1 MIYIGS
7 ETIIGPNG
15 NLKDCF
21 NKIAEKK
28 SGVSKITA
36 NGFNG
41 ESFYCSM
48 FLEDRPD
55 FNTLAAQVIEQ
66 LLQKSK
72 AKLLTEESTLLII
85 STTKGDL
92 SIGFENAIVSPAKF
106 LYDKFKLKHFPF
118 IISNA
123 CASGVMAINAAA
135 AFIENNQYQNVIVL
149 GVDMI
154 SDFIVYGFQS
164 LYAISDEPCKP
175 FDSER
180 KGINLGEGA
189 GAVLLSSSKDVF
201 TSTPVCFLGG
211 SSSNDANHISGPSR
225 TGEGLFRCINK
236 TLNASA
242 IKPLDIDFISA
253 HGTATVF
260 NDEMEAI
267 AFNRLDMQHI
277 PINSFKGFTG
287 HTLGAAGVI
296 ETALCIACMHENTL
310 LPSAGYHS
318 QGTTVELNLIKEVVS
333 TSLTTVLKTASGFG
347 GCNAS
352 LLLQKIR

>member
-7 ETIIGPNG
+7 ETILSPNG
-15 NLKDCF
+15 NVVDCF
-21 NKIAEKK
+21 KKIAEKK
-28 SGVSKITA
+28 SGVSKIPG
-36 NGFNG
+36 NGFKG

-48 FLEDRPD
+48 YLENRPD
-55 FNTLAAQVIEQ
+55 FNTLAAQTIEQ

-72 AKLLTEESTLLII
+72 ANLLTEESTLLII

-92 SIGFENAIVSPAKF
+92 SKGFENAIISPAKF
-106 LYDKFKLKHFPF
+106 LYEKFKLKHFPL

-135 AFIENNQYQNVIVL
+135 AFIENKQYQNIIVL
-149 GVDMI
+149 GIDMI
-154 SDFIVYGFQS
+154 TDFIVYGFQS

-175 FDSER
+175 FDIER

-189 GAVLLSSSKDVF
+189 GAVLLSASKDVF

-225 TGEGLFRCINK
+225 TGEGLFRSINK
-236 TLNASA
+236 TFNSA
-242 IKPLDIDFISA
+242 GIETEDIDFISA

-267 AFNRLDMQHI
+267 AFNRLNMQHI
-277 PINSFKGFTG
+277 PVNSFKGFTG

-296 ETALCIACMHENTL
+296 ETALCITCMHENKL
-310 LPSAGYHS
+310 LPSAGYNNK
-318 QGTTVELNLIKEVVS
+318 GTTVELNLIKDAANAEIN
-333 TSLTTVLKTASGFG
+333 TVLKTASGFG

-352 LLLQKIR
+352 LLLQKIK

>member
-1 MIYIGS
+1 VIYIGS
-7 ETIIGPNG
+7 ETILGPNG

-21 NKIAEKK
+21 RKIAGKK
-28 SGVSKITA
+28 SGVSKITG

-48 FLEDRPD
+48 FLKNRPD

-72 AKLLTEESTLLII
+72 ANLLSEESTLLII

-92 SIGFENAIVSPAKF
+92 SIGFENAIVGPAKF

-135 AFIENNQYQNVIVL
+135 AFIENKQYQNVIVL

-154 SDFIVYGFQS
+154 SNFIVYGFQS

-189 GAVLLSSSKDVF
+189 GAVLLSSNKDFF

-225 TGEGLFRCINK
+225 TGEGLFRSINK
-236 TLNASA
+236 TLSTSA
-242 IKPLDIDFISA
+242 IKPKEIDFISA

-267 AFNRLDMQHI
+267 AFNRLNMQHI
-277 PINSFKGFTG
+277 PTNSFKGFTG

-310 LPSAGYHS
+310 LPSAGYDN
-318 QGTTVELNLIKEVVS
+318 QGTSVELNIIKETIS
-333 TSLTTVLKTASGFG
+333 ASLTTVLKTASGFG

-352 LLLQKIR
+352 LILQKIR

>member
-1 MIYIGS
+1 VIYIGA
-7 ETIIGPNG
+7 ETILSPNG
-15 NLKDCF
+15 NTKDCF
-21 NKIAEKK
+21 RKIAEKK
-28 SGVSKITA
+28 SGVSKITG

-48 FLEDRPD
+48 FSDSRPD
-55 FNTLAAQVIEQ
+55 FNTLAVQTIEQ
-66 LLQKSK
+66 LLEKSK
-72 AKLLTEESTLLII
+72 ANLLTEESTLLII

-92 SIGFENAIVSPAKF
+92 SKGFENAIVSPAKF
-106 LYDKFKLKHFPF
+106 LYEKYKLKHFPF
-118 IISNA
+118 SISNA

-135 AFIENNQYQNVIVL
+135 AFIENKQYQNVIVL
-149 GVDMI
+149 GIDMI
-154 SDFIVYGFQS
+154 TDFIVYGFQS

-189 GAVLLSSSKDVF
+189 GAVLLSANKDVF
-201 TSTPVCFLGG
+201 TTTPVCYLSG

-225 TGEGLFRCINK
+225 TGEGLFRSVNK
-236 TLNASA
+236 TLSASA
-242 IKPLDIDFISA
+242 IKTENIDFISA

-267 AFNRLDMQHI
+267 AFNRLNMQHI
-277 PINSFKGFTG
+277 PVNSFKGFTG

-296 ETALCIACMHENTL
+296 ETALCITCMHENTL
-310 LPSAGYHS
+310 LPSAGYYTK
-318 QGTTVELNLIKEVVS
+318 GTSIELNLITQAAS
-333 TSLTTVLKTASGFG
+333 ATINTVLKTASGFG

-352 LLLQKIR
+352 LLLQKIK